1 MMDNKKVLLGM
12 SGGVDSTASVIVLQN
27 LGYEV
32 IGATYRLT
40 DDESVDQ
47 SILDAKNAAQKL
59 GIEHIVVD
67 YRKDFKDKVI
77 SDFINEYMIGHTP
90 NPCVVCNKNIKFDKF
105 LKTADEMGIKY
116 VASGQY
122 AKIDKRN
129 GKYYVVKAR
138 NIIKDQTYFL
148 YTLKEDILDR
158 VLFPMGDMESKDDTR
173 QLVKDAG
180 IEIYSKKDS
189 QEICFIKNMK
199 YTDYISRNSDV
210 VSKKGNFVDINGNV
224 LGSHEGIVNYTIG
237 QRKGLGIALG
247 KPAFVIDIDYENNTV
262 VLGDNE
268 DLFKDELKLYD
279 YNFINDEYN
288 KDNIKLSAKI
298 RYAAKEESVA
308 IKKEANHILVKF
320 DNPVRAI
327 TKGQSVV
334 FYDGDILVGGGVIK

>member
-1 MMDNKKVLLGM
+1 MDNKKVLLGM
-12 SGGVDSTASVIVLQN
+12 SGGVDSTASVIVLKN
-27 LGYEV
+27 LGYDV

-47 SILDAKNAAQKL
+47 SIADAKNAAKKL

-77 SDFINEYMIGHTP
+77 ADFINEYMIGHTP
-90 NPCVVCNKNIKFDKF
+90 NPCVVCNKNIKFGNF

-122 AKIDKRN
+122 AKIDIRN
-129 GKYYVVKAR
+129 GKYYVVKAK
-138 NIIKDQTYFL
+138 NLIKDQTYFL
-148 YTLKEDILDR
+148 YTLKESILDR
-158 VLFPMGDMESKDDTR
+158 VLFPMGDMPSKDDTR

-180 IEIYSKKDS
+180 IEIFSKKDS

-199 YTDYISRNSDV
+199 YTDYISRNSNL
-210 VSKKGNFVDINGNV
+210 VSKKGNFVDVNGNV
-224 LGSHEGIVNYTIG
+224 LGKHEGIVNYTIG

-247 KPAFVIDIDYENNTV
+247 KPAFVVDINYENNTV
-262 VLGDNE
+262 VLGDND

-288 KDNIKLSAKI
+288 KDNINLTAKI
-298 RYAAKEESVA
+298 RYAAKEEKVLV
-308 IKKEANHILVKF
+308 KKEDDHILVKF
-320 DNPVRAI
+320 ENPVRAI

-334 FYDGDILVGGGVIK
+334 FYDGDILVGGGLIK

>member
-1 MMDNKKVLLGM
+1 MDNKKVLLGM

>member
-1 MMDNKKVLLGM
+1 MDNKKVLLGM
-12 SGGVDSTASVIVLQN
+12 SGGVDSTASVIVLKN
-27 LGYEV
+27 SGYEV
-32 IGATYRLT
+32 IGATYKLT

-67 YRKDFKDKVI
+67 YRKEFKDKVI

-129 GKYYVVKAR
+129 GRYYVVKAR

-210 VSKKGNFVDINGNV
+210 VSKKGNFVDMNGNI

-247 KPAFVIDIDYENNTV
+247 KPAFVIDINYENNTV
-262 VLGDNE
+262 VLGENE
-268 DLFKDELKLYD
+268 DLFNDELKLYD

-288 KDNIKLSAKI
+288 KDNIKLSVKI

-308 IKKEANHILVKF
+308 IKKEADHILVKF

-334 FYDGDILVGGGVIK
+334 FYDGDVLVGGGVIK

>member
-1 MMDNKKVLLGM
+1 MDNKKVLLGM

-262 VLGDNE
+262 VLGENE
-268 DLFKDELKLYD
+268 DLFNDELKLYD

-298 RYAAKEESVA
+298 RYAAKGESVA